1 MADLNTRNET
11 AHPSTGSAP
20 GAEPPRV
27 QGQRRQ
33 IAALLILALLLA
45 ITLAGGIAYQH
56 GALTTRSHVYF
67 LADDASGLSPGTPV
81 RMSGFRI
88 GKIASM
94 HLQPD
99 LSVKVVLAI
108 ESEPFSHLKSD
119 ARADVVREQLRPAAI
134 DLRPGSAAQPLNA
147 DDPRVGFRKRGTL
160 TEIAEDLR
168 QRLVPILDDVKQL
181 TGTARTHRADID
193 AMLENGQAL
202 TREMAATAREMHAL
216 TQDLRGRVDRLGAQG
231 ERALDEANRSIVRLG
246 HAIGQADQGLAAV
259 NSRLPG
265 MLNKTDEALVHLE
278 AVLRDARTISAAA
291 AKGVPE
297 LMRGAAPLIDDSR
310 DTVQGLRESWPLR
323 SMLPAPPPA
332 ELPIDSHDAAA
343 LHAPTPR

>member
-1 MADLNTRNET
+1 
-11 AHPSTGSAP
+11 
-20 GAEPPRV
+20 
-27 QGQRRQ
+27 
-33 IAALLILALLLA
+33 
-45 ITLAGGIAYQH
+45 
-56 GALTTRSHVYF
+56 
-67 LADDASGLSPGTPV
+67 
-81 RMSGFRI
+81 
-88 GKIASM
+88 ASM

-168 QRLVPILDDVKQL
+168 QRLAPILDDVKQL
-181 TGTARTHRADID
+181 TGTARARRADID
-193 AMLENGQAL
+193 AMLENGHAL

-216 TQDLRGRVDRLGAQG
+216 TQDLRGRVGRLGAQG

-297 LMRGAAPLIDDSR
+297 LMRSAAPLIDDSR